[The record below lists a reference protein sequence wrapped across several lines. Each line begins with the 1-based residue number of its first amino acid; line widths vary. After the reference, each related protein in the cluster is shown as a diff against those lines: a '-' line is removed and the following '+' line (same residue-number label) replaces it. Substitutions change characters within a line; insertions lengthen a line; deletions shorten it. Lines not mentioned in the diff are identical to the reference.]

1 MGQNLLKGVE
11 VNVKLTAGL
20 PFGKPTD
27 QYRPADLCPVFHVR
41 VHSGCSCQV
50 DAKWESSSQNTRS
63 NRIRAKALHFCA
75 ARRALY
81 FSSAVYTGFRT
92 EALAVNAIR
101 TKKVWPEYAV
111 NLTQCVQKAARDLGL
126 METLNILLF
135 RNSIEVNAAM
145 LREIT
150 RDPDGIVWKKSAKKS
165 AKKSTQGARRRNN
178 LPARQMACR

>member
-1 MGQNLLKGVE
+1 M
-11 VNVKLTAGL
+11 
-20 PFGKPTD
+20 
-27 QYRPADLCPVFHVR
+27 
-41 VHSGCSCQV
+41 
-50 DAKWESSSQNTRS
+50 
-63 NRIRAKALHFCA
+63 
-75 ARRALY
+75 
-81 FSSAVYTGFRT
+81 
-92 EALAVNAIR
+92 
-101 TKKVWPEYAV
+101 